1 MLASEKRKKCSL
13 QGAFQ
18 PAWVTARPVGTIRAN
33 MVEQQLE
40 IRATLCYHGQHLG
53 AKGLEMNMG
62 TVQETAEVAIV
73 GGGIMGASAAYYL
86 ARRGCSD
93 VVILEKDLLAQAS
106 TGLSAGGIRQQF
118 SHPANIRLSQE
129 AVRVFERFQEEF
141 DTDVEFRQVGYLF
154 LAQSE
159 DVWLEFLENVE
170 TQRGYNV
177 PVEVLS
183 PEEIKYRW
191 PYLNVDDLRGGTF
204 CAEDGY
210 ADPYMAAMGFANAAR
225 RLGVRIEEQ
234 TKVTAVRMED
244 GRVKG
249 VETTRGAIAAPVVV
263 DVAGPW
269 GGEVAQLAGYQ
280 LPVKPYRRQ
289 VFMTQAFE
297 AIRKPVPMILD
308 IEPAFYFRGEGPGVL
323 MGMSDPD
330 EPSSFNLNIDY
341 AFMERVIEA
350 AIHRAPI
357 LEEAEIM
364 RGWGGL
370 YAITPDDNPIID
382 RLPGAE
388 GLYCAIGFSGHGF
401 QQAPTVGRILSEL
414 ILDGQTEFDLSPFA
428 HDRFDRVDRKAE
440 TRVV

>member
-1 MLASEKRKKCSL
+1 
-13 QGAFQ
+13 
-18 PAWVTARPVGTIRAN
+18 
-33 MVEQQLE
+33 
-40 IRATLCYHGQHLG
+40 
-53 AKGLEMNMG
+53 MG
-62 TVQETAEVAIV
+62 TWKETAEVAIV
-73 GGGIMGASAAYYL
+73 GGGIMGASTAYHL

-129 AVRVFERFQEEF
+129 AVSVFERFEAEIN
-141 DTDVEFRQVGYLF
+141 TDVEFRQVGYLF

-159 DVWLEFLENVE
+159 DVWLEFLNNVE
-170 TQRGYNV
+170 VQRQYRV
-177 PVEVLS
+177 PVEILS

-210 ADPYMAAMGFANAAR
+210 ADPYMAAMGFANTAR

-234 TKVTAVRMED
+234 TRVTALRIEG
-244 GRVKG
+244 GRVRG
-249 VETTRGAIAAPVVV
+249 VETTRGPISAPVVIN
-263 DVAGPW
+263 VAGPW
-269 GGEVAQLAGYQ
+269 GSEVAQMAGLQ

-297 AIRKPVPMILD
+297 AIPKPVPMILD

-330 EPSSFNLNIDY
+330 EPPSFNLNIDY
-341 AFMERVIEA
+341 AFLERVIEA
-350 AIHRAPI
+350 AIHRAPM
-357 LEEAEIM
+357 LEEAEIL

-382 RLPGAE
+382 HIPGVE

-414 ILDGQTEFDLSPFA
+414 ILDGKTEFDLTPFA
-428 HDRFDRVDRKAE
+428 HNRFGRVQRKAE

>member
-1 MLASEKRKKCSL
+1 
-13 QGAFQ
+13 
-18 PAWVTARPVGTIRAN
+18 
-33 MVEQQLE
+33 
-40 IRATLCYHGQHLG
+40 
-53 AKGLEMNMG
+53 MG
-62 TVQETAEVAIV
+62 TWKDTAEVAII
-73 GGGIMGASAAYYL
+73 GGGIMGASTAYHL
-86 ARRGCSD
+86 AQRGFSD

-129 AVRVFERFQEEF
+129 AVRVFERFEEEF
-141 DTDVEFRQVGYLF
+141 GVDMEFRQVGYLF

-159 DVWLEFLENVE
+159 DVWQEFLENVE
-170 TQRGYNV
+170 IQRRHNV

-183 PEEIKYRW
+183 PQEIQHRW
-191 PYLNVDDLRGGTF
+191 PYLNVEDLQGGTF
-204 CAEDGY
+204 CPEDGY

-234 TKVTAVRMED
+234 TRVTAVQIEG
-244 GRVKG
+244 GRIRG
-249 VETTRGAIAAPVVV
+249 IETDRGPISAPVVV

-269 GGEVAQLAGYQ
+269 GGEVAAMAGFD
-280 LPVKPYRRQ
+280 LPVRPVRRQ
-289 VFMTQAFE
+289 VFVTAAFE
-297 AIRKPVPMILD
+297 PIPKPVPMILD

-330 EPSSFNLNIDY
+330 EPSSFNTNVDY
-341 AFMERVIEA
+341 AFMERVIDA

-357 LEEAEIM
+357 LEECQIN

-370 YAITPDDNPIID
+370 YAITPDDNPIIGP
-382 RLPGAE
+382 LSGV
-388 GLYCAIGFSGHGF
+388 GGFFCAIGFSGHGF

-414 ILDGQTEFDLSPFA
+414 ILDGETGFDLSPFA
-428 HDRFDRVDRKAE
+428 HDRFDQVSGKAE

>member
-1 MLASEKRKKCSL
+1 MAEFKS
-13 QGAFQ
+13 
-18 PAWVTARPVGTIRAN
+18 TAD
-33 MVEQQLE
+33 
-40 IRATLCYHGQHLG
+40 
-53 AKGLEMNMG
+53 
-62 TVQETAEVAIV
+62 VAII
-73 GGGIMGASAAYYL
+73 GGGIMGASTAYHL
-86 ARRGCSD
+86 ARRGCSG
-93 VVILEKDLLAQAS
+93 VIILEKDLLAQAS

-129 AVRVFERFQEEF
+129 AVRVFERFEEEF
-141 DTDVEFRQVGYLF
+141 GVDMEFRQVGYLF

-159 DVWLEFLENVE
+159 EVWQEFLTNVE
-170 TQRGYNV
+170 VQRQHNV

-183 PEEIKYRW
+183 PEEIKHRW

-204 CAEDGY
+204 CGQDGY

-234 TKVTAVRMED
+234 TRVTGIRIED
-244 GRVKG
+244 GQVRG
-249 VETTRGAIAAPVVV
+249 VETTRGPISAPVVA

-269 GGEVAQLAGYQ
+269 GGEVARMAGFD
-280 LPVKPYRRQ
+280 LPVEPCRRQ
-289 VFMTQAFE
+289 VFMTQAFD
-297 AIRKPVPMILD
+297 AIPKPVPMILD

-330 EPSSFNLNIDY
+330 EPSSFNTHVDY

-357 LEEAEIM
+357 LEDCEIL

-370 YAITPDDNPIID
+370 YAITPDDNPIIGP
-382 RLPGAE
+382 LPGAD
-388 GLYCAIGFSGHGF
+388 GLFCAIGFSGHGF

-414 ILDGQTEFDLSPFA
+414 ILDGRTEFDLSPFA
-428 HDRFDRVDRKAE
+428 HDRFDNVRGKGE